1 MTIHLVGAGPGNV
14 ELLTLKAARL
24 LGAADAVVFD
34 RLVGREILDLVPAQ
48 AERYDVGKKP
58 GQPGPSQAG
67 INDLLVAVGQRL
79 DVVVRLK
86 GGDPFIF
93 GRGIEEADACR
104 QAGVS
109 VEVVPGIT
117 SAIAG
122 PAAAGISVTER
133 NVSSGCC
140 IVTAH
145 QDPRSDTIDWA
156 ALAASGLTIVVLM
169 GARRA
174 RLISNALIAAGR
186 DRSTPSAVITNACR
200 PEETVWSG
208 SLAALGVRPIAA
220 PSILVIG
227 PVAARA
233 TASGEFDLRVLDE
246 LRDRHLASQ

>member
-1 MTIHLVGAGPGNV
+1 MTVHLVGAGPGDV

-24 LGAADAVVFD
+24 LAAADAVVVD
-34 RLVGREILDLVPAQ
+34 RLVGPEILDLISPR
-48 AERYDVGKKP
+48 AERYDVGKTP
-58 GQPGPSQAG
+58 GRPGPTQEQ
-67 INDLLVAVGQRL
+67 INDLIVALGQRL
-79 DVVVRLK
+79 DTVVRLK
-86 GGDPFIF
+86 GGDPYIF

-104 QAGVS
+104 AAAID

-133 NVSSGCC
+133 HVSSGCC

-145 QDPRSDTIDWA
+145 QDPKSDTTNWQ
-156 ALAASGLTIVVLM
+156 ALADSGLTVVVLM

-174 RLISNALIAAGR
+174 ASIAANLMAAGR
-186 DRSTPSAVITNACR
+186 SAATPSAVITNAAR
-200 PEETVWSG
+200 DGETVWAG
-208 SLAALGVRPIAA
+208 RLDQLGVEPVAS

-233 TASGEFDLRVLDE
+233 VATGEFDPTVLDG